1 MAATAPDPIVART
14 LSRFLHEVGAKQ
26 PAPGGGAVAG
36 VAGALASSLGRMV
49 AAYSVGKKGL
59 EGERATIERIER
71 DLGRVQSRLMELADA
86 DAEAYGVLNGLMK
99 LDADH
104 PERATIGEAAA
115 AAAGVPLEV
124 VRLCARTLELS
135 EELAGRSNEWLKSDL
150 AITAILADAGA
161 RSASW
166 MVEANL
172 DALREHAG
180 DEAASRLSD
189 ACAEAL
195 APGAERLARVLE
207 HCAG

>member
-1 MAATAPDPIVART
+1 MAATTTDPIVART

-36 VAGALASSLGRMV
+36 VAGALASALGRMV

-59 EGERATIERIER
+59 ENEQATIERIEK
-71 DLGRVQSRLMELADA
+71 DLGKVQSRLMELADA
-86 DAEAYGVLNGLMK
+86 DAQAYGVLNALMK

-104 PERATIGEAAA
+104 PERASIGEAAA

-124 VRLCARTLELS
+124 VRLCARTLELA
-135 EELAGRSNEWLKSDL
+135 EELAPRSNRWLGSDL

-172 DALREHAG
+172 DSLREHAG
-180 DEAASRLSD
+180 DDAAQRLHED
-189 ACAEAL
+189 CASAL
-195 APGAERLARVLE
+195 SECAARLERVLGA
-207 HCAG
+207 CGG